1 MIVTA
6 GAAGAAGEG
15 DKGEDEIDTAEE
27 DDDSVDGILSAAA
40 VPAIAEQSAGETTS
54 IPITHGETILAYK
67 QKLFS
72 MLNYSLYTVET

>member
-1 MIVTA
+1 MVAA

-15 DKGEDEIDTAEE
+15 SKGGDEIDTAEE

-40 VPAIAEQSAGETTS
+40 VPVIAEQPAGETTS

-72 MLNYSLYTVET
+72 MLR

>member
-1 MIVTA
+1 MV
-6 GAAGAAGEG
+6 AAGAASDAGEG
-15 DKGEDEIDTAEE
+15 GKGEDEIDTAEE

-40 VPAIAEQSAGETTS
+40 VPVIAEQPAGETTS

-72 MLNYSLYTVET
+72 MLR

>member
-1 MIVTA
+1 MVAA

-15 DKGEDEIDTAEE
+15 GKEKDEIDTAEK
-27 DDDSVDGILSAAA
+27 DGDSADGILSAAA
-40 VPAIAEQSAGETTS
+40 VPVIAEQPAGETTS

-72 MLNYSLYTVET
+72 MLR